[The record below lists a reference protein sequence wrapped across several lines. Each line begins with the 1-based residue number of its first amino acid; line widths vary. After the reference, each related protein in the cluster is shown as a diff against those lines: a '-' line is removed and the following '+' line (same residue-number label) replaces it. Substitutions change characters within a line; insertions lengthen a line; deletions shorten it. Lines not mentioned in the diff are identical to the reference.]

1 MKKQLHSQLAPRRPG
16 TNRSRSGFTLLE
28 VMMVVI
34 ILGILITIGI
44 SGLNIKG
51 NTDKAKKVKTQAA
64 IAELHSAI
72 LMYEGEHN
80 KYPATLETLKT
91 ERIMNKIKTDGW
103 GKALQ
108 YNQSNGEV
116 WSDGGTTGAKISS
129 LDL

>member
-1 MKKQLHSQLAPRRPG
+1 
-16 TNRSRSGFTLLE
+16 
-28 VMMVVI
+28 MMVVI

-44 SGLNIKG
+44 SGLNIRG
-51 NTDKAKKVKTQAA
+51 NTDKAKVVKTKAA

-72 LMYEGEHN
+72 LMYEGENN
-80 KYPATLETLKT
+80 KFPATLETLKT

-103 GKALQ
+103 GKQLQ

-116 WSDGGTTGAKISS
+116 WSDGGTSGAKISS